1 MAVNVFG
8 NPVTDDTVRLI
19 FPNIIN
25 PTPVNRAEAALHYM
39 NAENKADN
47 ASTFVH
53 NTKEAYGNGT
63 STLGMFYNAT
73 GGPLYLQL
81 THDWEGSVWRSPI
94 PQVVQNGQWAAFLH
108 VRYNLMGASKAA
120 MVYRGQINN
129 GLNRDWMICF
139 NTSRRHFQNRVYAEI
154 RVQGGFNSVNWG
166 TISNNME
173 RQENNFTATQNGGAA
188 RVSIGSG
195 SSPEFVGIMT
205 LEGVTPRA
213 MELADNISAISPSL
227 DSKYDETD
235 ATAEGEEGDTPAAPT
250 TAADTTAPTATT
262 TE

>member
-8 NPVTDDTVRLI
+8 NPVTDDTVRLVY
-19 FPNIIN
+19 PNLTQI
-25 PTPVNRAEAALHYM
+25 TPLNRADVALQYM
-39 NAENKADN
+39 NAESKADN

-53 NTKEAYGNGT
+53 NTKRDYGNGT

-73 GGPLYLQL
+73 GGTLSLQL

-94 PQVVQNGQWAAFLH
+94 PQVIQNGQWAAFLH
-108 VRYNLMGASKAA
+108 VRYNVMGASKGA
-120 MVYRGQINN
+120 MVYRGQVNN

-166 TISNNME
+166 TIDNNME
-173 RQENNFTATQNGGAA
+173 RQQNNFTNTQNGGIA

-195 SSPEFVGIMT
+195 SSPEFVGILT
-205 LEGVTPRA
+205 LEGLTPRA

-235 ATAEGEEGDTPAAPT
+235 ATAEGEEGDTPAAVDTT
-250 TAADTTAPTATT
+250 TAATTTA
-262 TE
+262 E